1 MELKRKN
8 RMNDR
13 LPATEFQQ
21 WSNLFLS
28 IPSHSLNYSESNPHF
43 MYLVYKYLA
52 AFKVQ
57 GLVLTSQPQYN
68 YHSKIIK

>member
-1 MELKRKN
+1 
-8 RMNDR
+8 
-13 LPATEFQQ
+13 
-21 WSNLFLS
+21 
-28 IPSHSLNYSESNPHF
+28 
-43 MYLVYKYLA
+43 MYFVYKYLA